1 MEFPIIG
8 TPKFSHTIRNW
19 FISRTLITPYFD
31 NEFSIKEFSQGAKY
45 AASTVSSNLAEGNFE
60 DMKNYLTQD
69 CLATLEKNLSLFDN
83 EQRSALAIDI
93 KDVYFSFVYQIGI
106 LMEDHPTEENK
117 SIRHV
122 EITWVGHHFPDYQSV
137 IETCDG
143 NPMEVKKY
151 MDQHGGPQ
159 ILNYRF
165 IRDYTKGVEDSW
177 TINAL
182 NHYMLLDP
190 DLFD

>member
-1 MEFPIIG
+1 MRIIHLCYRSRQYLKPLVCRQLSLSAACMVEKLPSLMEFPIIG

-83 EQRSALAIDI
+83 EQRSTLAIDI

-122 EITWVGHHFPDYQSV
+122 EITCVCH
-137 IETCDG
+137 
-143 NPMEVKKY
+143 
-151 MDQHGGPQ
+151 
-159 ILNYRF
+159 
-165 IRDYTKGVEDSW
+165 
-177 TINAL
+177 
-182 NHYMLLDP
+182 
-190 DLFD
+190 